1 MYPLL
6 AFLIS
11 FLFLKVIRFQSR
23 KTLIQKYHN
32 TITDSTANGSN
43 NNLLTIVIFIL
54 VIFFAVGSIL
64 NTMDIDGQ
72 LDTEPAADG
81 IPAFYFPLMTLHTL
95 IGSTCFL
102 WNMEF
107 KQFLYRKVA
116 AKDYNFFNRIRRPAV
131 STPAT
136 HCPRKDERYIAF
148 QNNGRYRTNSK
159 STDPLMQRSDNF
171 QRFSKPRTSRHTIL
185 EINIPSSVL
194 FVKEAGH

>member
-11 FLFLKVIRFQSR
+11 FLFLKVIRFQS
-23 KTLIQKYHN
+23 KKSLIQKYHN
-32 TITDSTANGSN
+32 NITDSTANGSN

-116 AKDYNFFNRIRRPAV
+116 AKNYNLFNIIRRPAV
-131 STPAT
+131 STPS
-136 HCPRKDERYIAF
+136 
-148 QNNGRYRTNSK
+148 TNSK
-159 STDPLMQRSDNF
+159 LTDPLRRRSDNF
-171 QRFSKPRTSRHTIL
+171 QRFSKPRTSRHTIV
-185 EINIPSSVL
+185 EINIPASVL
-194 FVKEAGH
+194 FVQEAGH